1 MPKKV
6 FTILLALWFTLG
18 VHAQELTVK
27 SFVVKTNDITA
38 RTQPRP
44 DNNGNDCALVK
55 VRLAAGNA
63 SFSGNVFGD
72 VAYDKSE
79 YFVYMPHG
87 SKRLTIKLEGYL
99 PLEVIF
105 EDYGINSLEGKTVYV
120 MTIAGVSGTQQLEA
134 PKIKTGWIVLDSE
147 PSGASVYIND
157 EFVGNTPLSNYK
169 QAYGTYQYKV
179 ERPNYYPA
187 TGIIELSADKF
198 EQKVVLKP
206 AFGSISV
213 KSSIA
218 GAKILLDGKNT
229 GKQSPATLTE
239 IPSGTHTISLQ
250 LDKYAPMKQ
259 EVTVEDGHA
268 ANVSMTLDARFARIT
283 INSLDGAEIYSN
295 GKLIGKG
302 SISEDMMEGYYDL
315 EARLNHHKTVTKQ
328 ILVVAG
334 QSQDIILNPVPK
346 YGSLD
351 IVSEPYKA
359 IVKIDGKEMGTTP
372 LTVSQLI
379 EGEHQMVVS
388 LEGYTNVT
396 RTVNIV
402 ENESAMVKVSLNKAS
417 QNKSMQSDLSK
428 QSLKMKF
435 TGIIGGKAVFEMNG
449 NEGWYRM
456 TYNGADPVRRTLKL
470 VSFDQTNGKCVI
482 NAYLNGKHIGFFDGM
497 VSPLGNAVTYQRYKG
512 IFYNVKGSKVDFD
525 LRNNSK

>member
-1 MPKKV
+1 MSKLYLSI
-6 FTILLALWFTLG
+6 FFLLLCLLDN
-18 VHAQELTVK
+18 HAQKLNVE
-27 SFVVKTNDITA
+27 SFVAKTNDITA
-38 RTQPRP
+38 RTQPRQ
-44 DNNGNDCALVK
+44 DINGKDCALVK
-55 VRLAAGNA
+55 VRLATNKAL
-63 SFSGNVFGD
+63 FSGNIVGNVD
-72 VAYDKSE
+72 YNTSE
-79 YFVYMPHG
+79 YLVYMAQG

-99 PLEVIF
+99 PLDVSFQE
-105 EDYGINSLEGKTVYV
+105 YSINSLEGKTVYIL
-120 MTIAGVSGTQQLEA
+120 TLSGVTGNQQLEV
-134 PKIKTGWIVLDSE
+134 PQTKTGWIILDSE

-157 EFVGNTPLSNYK
+157 EFVGNTPLNNYK
-169 QAYGTYQYKV
+169 QAYGTYQYKL
-179 ERPNYYPA
+179 ESPNYYPA
-187 TGIIELSADKF
+187 TGVIELNAGKF

-239 IPSGTHTISLQ
+239 IPSGVHTISLQ
-250 LDKYAPMKQ
+250 LDKYAPMQQ

-268 ANVSMTLDARFARIT
+268 ASVSLTLDARFARIT

-302 SISEDMMEGYYDL
+302 RVSEDMMEGYYDL
-315 EARLNHHKTVTKQ
+315 EARLDHHKSVTKQ
-328 ILVVAG
+328 IQVVAG
-334 QSQDIILNPVPK
+334 QPQDIILNPVPK

-351 IVSEPYKA
+351 IVSKPHNA
-359 IVKIDGKEMGTTP
+359 IVMIDGKEMGTTP

-388 LEGYTNVT
+388 SEGYTKAT
-396 RTVNIV
+396 RTINIV
-402 ENESAMVKVSLNKAS
+402 ENESAMVEVSLSKAS
-417 QNKSMQSDLSK
+417 QNKSMESDLSK
-428 QSLKMKF
+428 QSVKMKL
-435 TGIIGGKAVFEMNG
+435 TGVIGGMAVFEMNG

-456 TYNGADPVRRTLKL
+456 TYNGADPVKRKLKL

-482 NAYLNGKHIGFFDGM
+482 NAYLNGKHIGFFDGI
-497 VSPLGNAVTYQRYKG
+497 VIPLGNAVTYQQYKG